1 MKSLTS
7 MAALAGLSFCLLG
20 QAFAAEADPIIGRWL
35 DKLPDGNSMIVEFTA
50 TQISFQGV
58 TQGGAAVPP
67 SVFPAMYKKEGDGK
81 FVVAIEGQ
89 PQDPMA
95 VMLTGADKISLKF
108 PGRDARDLVRYVPP
122 PAEKPRG
129 HP

>member
-1 MKSLTS
+1 MKILTS
-7 MAALAGLSFCLLG
+7 AAALTGLAMCLLG
-20 QAFAAEADPIIGRWL
+20 PALAADADPIIGRWV
-35 DKLPDGNSMIVEFTA
+35 DKLPDGNSMIVEFTL

-58 TQGGAAVPP
+58 TQAGAAVPP

-89 PQDPMA
+89 PNDPMA
-95 VMLTGADKISLKF
+95 VMLTGKDKLSLKF
-108 PGRDARDLVRYVPP
+108 PGRDARDLVRYVEAAP
-122 PAEKPRG
+122 EKPKG